1 MYKIESKLNFDS
13 ISIVSNNLKKKPSDS
28 NISNVCFN
36 YFEQLVT

>member
-1 MYKIESKLNFDS
+1 MYKIESKLNF
-13 ISIVSNNLKKKPSDS
+13 NYFKQFEKKSDS